1 MFKFPSLVIS
11 DQFLIGHISQI
22 LVILEFFACFSM
34 EMSGSLHW
42 IFQWIHLK
50 VKKNEQLCV
59 IYMYPTKM
67 SLKIGSPEY
76 PYQSR
81 QRSCCKTDVWHNI
94 HFFLF
99 RFEKWERLYGSLNI
113 HIFAFPISFSVNF
126 DPLCHMS
133 AQSGKSA
140 AIIATWHIDYIFI
153 SWRVQGGSPAN
164 RGLAPLARFWCA

>member
-1 MFKFPSLVIS
+1 MSWVKTPQNVQIS
-11 DQFLIGHISQI
+11 VSSHIRSIFDGAYKPNSQI
-22 LVILEFFACFSM
+22 FWIFRMFFDGIV
-34 EMSGSLHW
+34 SGSLHW

-59 IYMYPTKM
+59 IYMYPTRM
-67 SLKIGSPEY
+67 SLKTGSPEY

-81 QRSCCKTDVWHNI
+81 QRSCCKIDVWHNI

-99 RFEKWERLYGSLNI
+99 HFEKWERLYGSLNI

-126 DPLCHMS
+126 DPLFHMS

-140 AIIATWHIDYIFI
+140 AIIATWHID
-153 SWRVQGGSPAN
+153 
-164 RGLAPLARFWCA
+164 